1 MSLVL
6 LLLLKLFLC
15 QSLFQELSHSLLFHI
30 HRLIS
35 IIATDRFARDI
46 LRHWVPV
53 RIQLISISIDVVL
66 LCLRSELLLAFRL
79 SLFKVCCVNS

>member
-6 LLLLKLFLC
+6 LLLLKLFLR
-15 QSLFQELSHSLLFHI
+15 QSLFQELAHGLLFHI

>member
-6 LLLLKLFLC
+6 LLLLELFLC
-15 QSLFQELSHSLLFHI
+15 QSLFQELSHGLLFHI

-35 IIATDRFARDI
+35 SIAANRLARDI

-66 LCLRSELLLAFRL
+66 LGLRSKLLLALRL